1 MTKETAK
8 RRIPLIK
15 EAIKKTQVCIN
26 EAVASGNKY
35 VEDAHR
41 SYLESC
47 LKGLREAE
55 QRLL

>member
-1 MTKETAK
+1 MTAETAK

-15 EAIKKTQVCIN
+15 EAIKKTQACIAQ
-26 EAVASGNKY
+26 AVAIGNKY
-35 VEDAHR
+35 QEQAHR

-47 LKGLREAE
+47 LKGLHEAE